1 MIITDQIFRERIA
14 SLRLKKNVSAR
25 EMSLAIGQCQS
36 YINVLENGNGL
47 PSMDAFFN
55 ICDYLQITPK
65 EFFDFEASDP
75 KALKDLFEDI
85 KQLND
90 EQIALL
96 RSFVKQMK

>member
-1 MIITDQIFRERIA
+1 MNKKEFGERVA
-14 SLRLKKNVSAR
+14 RLRILKGESAR
-25 EMSLAIGQCQS
+25 AMSQVLGKNES
-36 YINVLENGNGL
+36 YINHIENGKAFA
-47 PSMDAFFN
+47 SMEELFN